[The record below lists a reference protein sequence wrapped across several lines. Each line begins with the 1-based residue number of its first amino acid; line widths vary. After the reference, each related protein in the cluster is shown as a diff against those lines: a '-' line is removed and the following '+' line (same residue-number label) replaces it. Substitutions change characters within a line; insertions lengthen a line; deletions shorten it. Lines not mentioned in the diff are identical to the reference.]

1 MKHVFLIISIIRKMS
16 NQIIE
21 TDHFD
26 NKQETIINATHTL
39 QNQMLTY
46 WKKVIDSDLKMNPSK
61 KREYQLQRYL
71 LDYTSY
77 SQENEMP

>member
-1 MKHVFLIISIIRKMS
+1 MEDFFLIILIIRKMS
-16 NQIIE
+16 NQMIE
-21 TDHFD
+21 TDYL
-26 NKQETIINATHTL
+26 NNQQENTINDTHTL

-46 WKKVIDSDLKMNPSK
+46 WKKVIESDLKLNPSK

-71 LDYTSY
+71 LDYTLY

>member
-1 MKHVFLIISIIRKMS
+1 MS
-16 NQIIE
+16 NQIIG
-21 TDHFD
+21 T
-26 NKQETIINATHTL
+26 NNLNNQQEYTINATHTL

-71 LDYTSY
+71 LDYTLCF
-77 SQENEMP
+77 QENEMP

>member
-1 MKHVFLIISIIRKMS
+1 MS

>member
-1 MKHVFLIISIIRKMS
+1 MS

-26 NKQETIINATHTL
+26 NKQENTINATHTL